1 MICILIVDD
10 QSIIR
15 HGLKSLLELQE
26 DLTVVGD
33 AGNGQE
39 ALEEIAS
46 LQEKSQ
52 QPDVVLLDVR
62 MPIMD
67 GVATT
72 QEITKNFPEIKVLIL
87 TTFDDDEYI
96 SQAMNYGAKG
106 YLLKESPPED
116 LAMAIRVVN
125 KGNTY
130 MGSGLLEKIL
140 HRSRSSPCNAS
151 AKPKSPQPPNLIPA
165 IPIQLTELTPRER
178 EVLNLIAQG
187 ANNREIAQKLYISE
201 KTVKNH
207 VTSILSKLN
216 LRDRTQAALL
226 VNQTKIF
233 YRQDKYFNKD

>member
-1 MICILIVDD
+1 MISIFIVDD
-10 QSIIR
+10 QTIIR
-15 HGLKSLLELQE
+15 HGLKSLLEIQA

-33 AGNGQE
+33 ASNGQE
-39 ALEEIAS
+39 ALNAIAS
-46 LQEKSQ
+46 LEQQSQ
-52 QPDVVLLDVR
+52 LPDVILLDVR

-72 QEITKNFPEIKVLIL
+72 KELKNDYPGMNILIL

-106 YLLKESPPED
+106 YLLKDSPPED

-130 MGSGLLEKIL
+130 MGSGLLEKML
-140 HRSRSSPCNAS
+140 HKSSPS
-151 AKPKSPQPPNLIPA
+151 QPETLDILS
-165 IPIQLTELTPRER
+165 QLAELSRRER
-178 EVLNLIAQG
+178 EVLNLIATG
-187 ANNREIAQKLYISE
+187 ASNREIAAKLYISS

-226 VNQTKIF
+226 ANQLN
-233 YRQDKYFNKD
+233 Y

>member
-1 MICILIVDD
+1 MIRIFIVDD
-10 QSIIR
+10 QTIVR
-15 HGLKSLLELQE
+15 HGLKSLLEIQT

-33 AGNGQE
+33 AENGQE
-39 ALEEIAS
+39 ALDAIAS
-46 LQEKSQ
+46 LQAESL

-72 QEITKNFPEIKVLIL
+72 QELSQRFPEIKVLIL

-106 YLLKESPPED
+106 YLLKDSSPED
-116 LAMAIRVVN
+116 LGMAIRAVN
-125 KGNTY
+125 KGHTY
-130 MGSGLLEKIL
+130 MGSGLLEKML
-140 HRSRSSPCNAS
+140 QRSRVASTAAPPSAS
-151 AKPKSPQPPNLIPA
+151 ASPRSPQHPNSIPA
-165 IPIQLTELTPRER
+165 IPSQLAELTPRER
-178 EVLNLIAQG
+178 DVLNLIARG
-187 ANNREIAQKLYISE
+187 ANNREIAKKLYISE

-226 VNQTKIF
+226 VNQV
-233 YRQDKYFNKD
+233 QS